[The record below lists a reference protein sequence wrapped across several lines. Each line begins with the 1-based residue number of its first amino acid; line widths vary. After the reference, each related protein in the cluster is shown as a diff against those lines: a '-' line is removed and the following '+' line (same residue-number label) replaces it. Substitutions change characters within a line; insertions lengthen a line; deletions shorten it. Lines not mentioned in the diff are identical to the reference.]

1 MASDFSMIPQTIDKA
16 IDKICL
22 ERRFIKIVGRLMKK
36 GEIFRNQIIP

>member
-1 MASDFSMIPQTIDKA
+1 MESDFNMIPLTIGNA

-36 GEIFRNQIIP
+36 GELFRNQIIP